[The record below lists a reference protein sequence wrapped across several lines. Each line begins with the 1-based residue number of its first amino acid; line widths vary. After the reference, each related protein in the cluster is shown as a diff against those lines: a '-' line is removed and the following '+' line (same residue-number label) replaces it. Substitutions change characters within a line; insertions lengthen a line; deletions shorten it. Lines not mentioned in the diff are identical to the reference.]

1 MNQRNVLMGN
11 RILYNKSI
19 ERNQEIH
26 LKKLRDIKS
35 NFRAKSPFSYEIN
48 KKKKEQLQETKHTEI
63 ERENRI
69 LLEKITNIMQNKQ
82 ITMSMKRV
90 MSPKSLNQTVRKKKL
105 VQIAE
110 ENQFLLRRLQEKRS
124 NYDIAQYEQ
133 QWANT
138 KSFINTITGYSK
150 TPKQSSY
157 YGSSPTSS
165 ENALM
170 NNQSF
175 SHSRNNSLNPIK
187 RKSVKL
193 NQSQQD
199 NNHLYGQQNSSF
211 SNQNVNTSLNGSLN
225 SNFRI
230 SQPRRGESAQVSKRS
245 ISNNYNQKKEKI
257 RLYKQ
262 VKVIGNIHFDV
273 EIYMFDGKMMIVAD
287 EIEGEET
294 KIIEIPSEEAL
305 TFLRE
310 ECDNNLDS
318 LVLRLRHANNQLF
331 LIGTK
336 KSREKAQ
343 QNSANK
349 SSNGEFEPVHNAAN
363 SVSSQRNQQN
373 AEQVNFDESKISHDQ
388 IKQSSNSQNQNS
400 RSQQRQGSSKNNLKQ
415 QNLNGENSFNQQNS
429 NFSNNNKSIQEN
441 IPRGS
446 QQFQNGLSNNSD
458 HYRNTNEDIHEN
470 FDEDNQES
478 VNDQLQY
485 AQNMR
490 SVKEEENDYFKDNS
504 AYKSK
509 GQQQSMSKQNNLP
522 QNSHQS
528 RRNEFEEN
536 SPDKYVFED
545 EQQNE
550 QYENEEEEGEEE
562 EEEGEL
568 EEDYYYSQNKEY
580 QNNNSNIYQQ
590 NNNQYIR
597 ENFAL
602 QEEEIDI

>member
-26 LKKLRDIKS
+26 LKKLREIKS

-82 ITMSMKRV
+82 LTMSMKRV

-124 NYDIAQYEQ
+124 NYDVAQYEQ

-157 YGSSPTSS
+157 YGGTPTSS
-165 ENALM
+165 DNALT

-199 NNHLYGQQNSSF
+199 NNHLYGQQNSSY

-245 ISNNYNQKKEKI
+245 LSNNYNQRKEKI

-336 KSREKAQ
+336 KSRENAQ

-349 SSNGEFEPVHNAAN
+349 SNGEFEPVHNNGAN
-363 SVSSQRNQQN
+363 SVTSQSNQQN
-373 AEQVNFDESKISHDQ
+373 IEQANFDESKISQDQ
-388 IKQSSNSQNQNS
+388 IKQNSNSQNQSS
-400 RSQQRQGSSKNNLKQ
+400 RTQQRQGSSKNNLKQ
-415 QNLNGENSFNQQNS
+415 QNLNGENNLNQQNS
-429 NFSNNNKSIQEN
+429 NFSNNSKSIQES

-446 QQFQNGLSNNSD
+446 QQFQNGLDNNSCQ
-458 HYRNTNEDIHEN
+458 YRNTNEDIHEN

-504 AYKSK
+504 AFKSK
-509 GQQQSMSKQNNLP
+509 GQSVSKQNKLP

-528 RRNEFEEN
+528 RRNEFEDN

-550 QYENEEEEGEEE
+550 QYENDEDEEE
-562 EEEGEL
+562 EEEEEAEL
-568 EEDYYYSQNKEY
+568 EEDYHSSNIEY
-580 QNNNSNIYQQ
+580 QNNNGYLQ

-597 ENFAL
+597 ENFTL